1 MSVTL
6 DHLLEPISQWL
17 DDTNVE
23 EICIQKPGEAWVY
36 SRGWFE
42 RHPVDLD
49 ADAIED
55 IAIVAAAQR
64 RQDIHQRQPLLAT
77 DLVGRGRLQAVIYPC
92 VAEGSPSLTIRR
104 GSTEWPTLDELEAG
118 GLFTATK
125 AVKSA
130 TYDDEL
136 IQLYQGGHWKRFL
149 AGAVLKRKTM
159 IICGTNASG
168 KTHISKAAL
177 GAVPAEERLI
187 TIEDAPELR
196 GLDRLHP
203 NSVSLYYDKDGKGGV
218 TASVL
223 VEAALRMRIGRLFL
237 QEIRDGVGAIA
248 FLLAL
253 QTGHTGGITTIHA
266 SDCLAVFDRLRVLV
280 KQAPGGAS
288 ISDTDMTKQLRSLV
302 DVIVHAGRDGST
314 FKVDE
319 VWFRACP
326 DVMGKSDERG
336 VAAFSGES
344 GAVAGNRAGVCEPCP
359 VPQP

>member
-1 MSVTL
+1 MSITL
-6 DHLLEPISQWL
+6 DHLLEPISHWL
-17 DDTNVE
+17 DDHSVE
-23 EICIQKPGEAWVY
+23 EVCIQKPGEAWVY
-36 SRGWFE
+36 SRGRFE
-42 RHPVDLD
+42 KHLVELD

-55 IAIVAAAQR
+55 IATVAAAQR

-92 VAEGSPSLTIRR
+92 VAEGRPSLTIRR
-104 GSTEWPTLDELEAG
+104 GSTEWPTLDELDAG

-125 AVKSA
+125 AVKSTA
-130 TYDDEL
+130 EDDEL
-136 IQLYQGGHWKRFL
+136 IELYRGGYWKRFL

-168 KTHISKAAL
+168 KTHISKACL
-177 GAVPAEERLI
+177 DAVPRDERLI

-196 GLDRLHP
+196 GLDERHP
-203 NSVSLYYDKDGKGGV
+203 NSVSLYYDKDSKGGV

-288 ISDTDMTKQLRSLV
+288 ISDADITTQLRSLV
-302 DVIVHAGRDGST
+302 DVVVHAGRDGST

-326 DVMGKSDERG
+326 TVLGVSDE

-344 GAVAGNRAGVCEPCP
+344 FAAAGDRA
-359 VPQP
+359 

>member
-92 VAEGSPSLTIRR
+92 VAEGFPSLTIRR

-125 AVKSA
+125 AVKS
-130 TYDDEL
+130 TTDDDEL

-149 AGAVLKRKTM
+149 AGAALKRKTM

-177 GAVPAEERLI
+177 SAVPPEERLI

-218 TASVL
+218 TETYKPARVAKRSSS
-223 VEAALRMRIGRLFL
+223 AARSSLSSAPAICSRDAKSRSSTTTSHRSGR
-237 QEIRDGVGAIA
+237 
-248 FLLAL
+248 
-253 QTGHTGGITTIHA
+253 
-266 SDCLAVFDRLRVLV
+266 S
-280 KQAPGGAS
+280 
-288 ISDTDMTKQLRSLV
+288 RS
-302 DVIVHAGRDGST
+302 R
-314 FKVDE
+314 
-319 VWFRACP
+319 
-326 DVMGKSDERG
+326 
-336 VAAFSGES
+336 
-344 GAVAGNRAGVCEPCP
+344 
-359 VPQP
+359 

>member
-1 MSVTL
+1 MSITL

-92 VAEGSPSLTIRR
+92 VAEGFPSLTIRR

-125 AVKSA
+125 AVKS
-130 TYDDEL
+130 TTDDDEL

-177 GAVPAEERLI
+177 ECGSRRR
-187 TIEDAPELR
+187 APDHDR
-196 GLDRLHP
+196 GC
-203 NSVSLYYDKDGKGGV
+203 
-218 TASVL
+218 A
-223 VEAALRMRIGRLFL
+223 
-237 QEIRDGVGAIA
+237 
-248 FLLAL
+248 
-253 QTGHTGGITTIHA
+253 
-266 SDCLAVFDRLRVLV
+266 
-280 KQAPGGAS
+280 
-288 ISDTDMTKQLRSLV
+288 
-302 DVIVHAGRDGST
+302 
-314 FKVDE
+314 
-319 VWFRACP
+319 
-326 DVMGKSDERG
+326 G
-336 VAAFSGES
+336 VA
-344 GAVAGNRAGVCEPCP
+344 RA
-359 VPQP
+359 

>member
-1 MSVTL
+1 MSITL
-6 DHLLEPISQWL
+6 DHLLEPISHWL
-17 DDTNVE
+17 DDHSVE
-23 EICIQKPGEAWVY
+23 EVCIQKPGEAWVY
-36 SRGWFE
+36 SRGRFE
-42 RHPVDLD
+42 QHLADLD
-49 ADAIED
+49 ADAIVD

-92 VAEGSPSLTIRR
+92 VAEGRPSLTIRR
-104 GSTEWPTLDELEAG
+104 GSTEWPTLDELDAG

-125 AVKSA
+125 AVKSTA
-130 TYDDEL
+130 EDDEL
-136 IQLYQGGHWKRFL
+136 IELYRGGNWKRFL

-168 KTHISKAAL
+168 KTHISKACL
-177 GAVPAEERLI
+177 DAVPRDERLI

-196 GLDRLHP
+196 GLDERHP
-203 NSVSLYYDKDGKGGV
+203 NSVSLYYDKDSKGGV

-288 ISDTDMTKQLRSLV
+288 ISDKDITTQLRSLV

-326 DVMGKSDERG
+326 EVLGASDERG

-344 GAVAGNRAGVCEPCP
+344 FAAAGDRA
-359 VPQP
+359 

>member
-1 MSVTL
+1 M
-6 DHLLEPISQWL
+6 
-17 DDTNVE
+17 
-23 EICIQKPGEAWVY
+23 
-36 SRGWFE
+36 
-42 RHPVDLD
+42 
-49 ADAIED
+49 
-55 IAIVAAAQR
+55 
-64 RQDIHQRQPLLAT
+64 
-77 DLVGRGRLQAVIYPC
+77 
-92 VAEGSPSLTIRR
+92 
-104 GSTEWPTLDELEAG
+104 
-118 GLFTATK
+118 
-125 AVKSA
+125 
-130 TYDDEL
+130 
-136 IQLYQGGHWKRFL
+136 
-149 AGAVLKRKTM
+149 
-159 IICGTNASG
+159 
-168 KTHISKAAL
+168 
-177 GAVPAEERLI
+177 
-187 TIEDAPELR
+187 R

-288 ISDTDMTKQLRSLV
+288 ISDTDITTQLRSLV

-344 GAVAGNRAGVCEPCP
+344 GAVAGRPGRRSPNPARFFSREARSCSGRRSFGRPRWVDCRRLLP
-359 VPQP
+359 VRPVRRPRRQVGCSRGWRGGCMP